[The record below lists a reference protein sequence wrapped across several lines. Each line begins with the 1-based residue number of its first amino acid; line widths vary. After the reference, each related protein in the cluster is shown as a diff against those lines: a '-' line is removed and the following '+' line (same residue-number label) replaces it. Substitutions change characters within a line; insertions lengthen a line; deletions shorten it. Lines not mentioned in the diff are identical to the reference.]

1 MSGQT
6 TTSETPVRP
15 FAHATVG
22 DANVG
27 ATDILTITLGGAG
40 GTLADGTGFNSL
52 TTVGAA
58 VYTLS
63 GTAAAITSEL
73 DALIFTPTAGA
84 PNTSSTTT
92 FTLSDQSSA
101 GGAPVVD
108 TTTTVIDNEP
118 SLAAVGN
125 ANGAEIPVA
134 DPHFDMFP
142 AGQTAASW
150 LTIPGGGTGCAF
162 ADNTTVGWE
171 QSATRSASA
180 DAGQYQTGVPQ
191 YTAAFNSDPMIDAT
205 TPEPIV
211 ARAANAS
218 FWQTI
223 STPIVAGATYTLD
236 VDLGFEKSDYDEASV
251 YLIVDGHQVLATP
264 LASYGLT
271 QTQMQ
276 KTGNW
281 YDFEA
286 SYTATSADPNGSIE
300 ILLSSLTN
308 GKGFG
313 FFGDVRLAWVAPPP
327 PVVHPNNLQGV
338 VHPNDL
344 ALSGSVTGAHNF
356 IDTLNFVA
364 SYGDLIN
371 AFGTNQQAAQNWYNT
386 QEPIEQRVETFDGLD
401 YVASYGDLINAFKSA
416 GSEQAVLDAGAAHF
430 INDGSHEGRTTIFN
444 GLDYIA
450 SYGDLI
456 NAFGANGDAGA
467 YHYIESGASEGRT
480 TTFDGLDYIASYSD
494 LINAFGAN
502 EQAGAEHF
510 IDNGY
515 KEGRTTT
522 FNGLDYIASYGD
534 LIQAFG
540 ANNDAGATH
549 YIDNGHNEGRTTT
562 FDGLDYIASYGD
574 LINALG
580 ANEQAGAE
588 HFIDNGFK
596 EGRTTTFDGLDYIAN
611 YTDLMKAFGANN
623 DEGAAHYI
631 TNGHSEG
638 RSTNFNV
645 AAYESAHPDL
655 IGKFSSNDAF
665 LTAYIDTY
673 QATGKFLT

>member
-1 MSGQT
+1 M
-6 TTSETPVRP
+6 
-15 FAHATVG
+15 AT
-22 DANVG
+22 
-27 ATDILTITLGGAG
+27 
-40 GTLADGTGFNSL
+40 
-52 TTVGAA
+52 
-58 VYTLS
+58 
-63 GTAAAITSEL
+63 
-73 DALIFTPTAGA
+73 
-84 PNTSSTTT
+84 
-92 FTLSDQSSA
+92 
-101 GGAPVVD
+101 
-108 TTTTVIDNEP
+108 
-118 SLAAVGN
+118 
-125 ANGAEIPVA
+125 EIPVA

-142 AGQTAASW
+142 AGQTSASW
-150 LTIPGGGTGCAF
+150 LTIPGGGTGCVF

-211 ARAANAS
+211 ARAINAS
-218 FWQTI
+218 FWQTV
-223 STPIVAGATYTLD
+223 STPAVAGATYTLD
-236 VDLGFEKSDYDEASV
+236 VDLGFPKPATDEASV
-251 YLIVDGHQVLATP
+251 ILMVGGHQVLATP
-264 LASYGLT
+264 LASYNLK
-271 QTQMQ
+271 QSQMQ
-276 KTGNW
+276 FTGNW
-281 YDFEA
+281 YDFQA
-286 SYTATSADPNGSIE
+286 SYTATNADAGDPIE
-300 ILLSSLTN
+300 ILLSSMTN
-308 GKGFG
+308 GNGFG
-313 FFGDVRLAWVAPPP
+313 FFADVRLASAVAPPP
-327 PVVHPNNLQGV
+327 PVVVHPNNRPV
-338 VHPNDL
+338 EPNNL
-344 ALSGSVTGAHNF
+344 ALSGGVTGAHNF

-371 AFGTNQQAAQNWYNT
+371 AFGTNQPAAQNWYNT
-386 QEPIEQRVETFDGLD
+386 REPIEQRVETFDGLD

-416 GSEQAVLDAGAAHF
+416 GSEQAVLDAGATHF
-430 INDGSHEGRTTIFN
+430 INDGYHEGRTTTFN

-467 YHYIESGASEGRT
+467 YHYIENGASEGRT
-480 TTFDGLDYIASYSD
+480 TTFDGLDYIASYGD

-502 EQAGAEHF
+502 EQAGAAHF

-549 YIDNGHNEGRTTT
+549 YIDYGHNEGRTTT

-611 YTDLMKAFGANN
+611 YTDLMNAFGANN
-623 DEGAAHYI
+623 DAGATHYI
-631 TNGHSEG
+631 DYGHSEG
-638 RSTNFNV
+638 RSTTFNV
-645 AAYESAHPDL
+645 GAYESAHPDL
-655 IGKFSSNDAF
+655 PKFSSDDAF
-665 LTAYIDTY
+665 LTDYINTY
-673 QATGKFLT
+673 KTTGKLLT

>member
-108 TTTTVIDNEP
+108 TTTTVIDNDP

-171 QSATRSASA
+171 QSATRSQSA

-218 FWQTI
+218 FW
-223 STPIVAGATYTLD
+223 
-236 VDLGFEKSDYDEASV
+236 
-251 YLIVDGHQVLATP
+251 
-264 LASYGLT
+264 
-271 QTQMQ
+271 
-276 KTGNW
+276 
-281 YDFEA
+281 
-286 SYTATSADPNGSIE
+286 
-300 ILLSSLTN
+300 
-308 GKGFG
+308 
-313 FFGDVRLAWVAPPP
+313 
-327 PVVHPNNLQGV
+327 
-338 VHPNDL
+338 
-344 ALSGSVTGAHNF
+344 
-356 IDTLNFVA
+356 
-364 SYGDLIN
+364 
-371 AFGTNQQAAQNWYNT
+371 
-386 QEPIEQRVETFDGLD
+386 
-401 YVASYGDLINAFKSA
+401 
-416 GSEQAVLDAGAAHF
+416 
-430 INDGSHEGRTTIFN
+430 
-444 GLDYIA
+444 
-450 SYGDLI
+450 
-456 NAFGANGDAGA
+456 
-467 YHYIESGASEGRT
+467 
-480 TTFDGLDYIASYSD
+480 
-494 LINAFGAN
+494 
-502 EQAGAEHF
+502 
-510 IDNGY
+510 
-515 KEGRTTT
+515 
-522 FNGLDYIASYGD
+522 
-534 LIQAFG
+534 
-540 ANNDAGATH
+540 
-549 YIDNGHNEGRTTT
+549 
-562 FDGLDYIASYGD
+562 
-574 LINALG
+574 
-580 ANEQAGAE
+580 
-588 HFIDNGFK
+588 
-596 EGRTTTFDGLDYIAN
+596 
-611 YTDLMKAFGANN
+611 
-623 DEGAAHYI
+623 
-631 TNGHSEG
+631 
-638 RSTNFNV
+638 
-645 AAYESAHPDL
+645 
-655 IGKFSSNDAF
+655 
-665 LTAYIDTY
+665 
-673 QATGKFLT
+673 